1 MNSTMTAAGRRRRE
15 LDRLFK
21 ETVSLY
27 WQLTADASRIH
38 GRGDVSGPRRTILM
52 ALAEA
57 GPQTVS
63 RLARARGQARQRI
76 QPLMNALIRDGLVH
90 AAANPMHRQSPLMDL
105 TSSGLAHVEENR
117 SREGALLER
126 LRLQVPAARLRDAA
140 RVLETVR
147 TTLEQQL
154 PALLAAS
161 AAGRRRRVFRRRR

>member
-1 MNSTMTAAGRRRRE
+1 MRPTITAAGRRRRE

-27 WQLTADASRIH
+27 WRLTADASRIH
-38 GRGDVSGPRRTILM
+38 GRGDVSGPRRTILL

-90 AAANPMHRQSPLMDL
+90 AAANPMHKQSALMVL
-105 TSSGLAHVEENR
+105 TASGRAHVEEIR
-117 SREGALLER
+117 VREGALLER
-126 LRLQVPAARLRDAA
+126 LHLPVSAARLRDAA
-140 RVLETVR
+140 RVLEAVR
-147 TTLEQQL
+147 ITLEQQV
-154 PALLAAS
+154 PALV
-161 AAGRRRRVFRRRR
+161 AGSLSRRRPRRRLR